1 MWSDDG
7 IGPFGPQ
14 DQRFQLPGNVGFDC
28 HLEGVAEQKKN
39 LAYNVVPDV
48 LCPLSSSERHEFIL
62 TQFIRDFFVSEI
74 ILTSLLFLTSGKTAR
89 HAPQISFHLY
99 SLITVYISVTEYS

>member
-1 MWSDDG
+1 MWSDEG
-7 IGPFGPQ
+7 IGPFGPH

-39 LAYNVVPDV
+39 LAYNVIPDV

-62 TQFIRDFFVSEI
+62 TQFIGDFFVSEI
-74 ILTSLLFLTSGKTAR
+74 LTSEKTAR
-89 HAPQISFHLY
+89 HALQISFHLY
-99 SLITVYISVTEYS
+99 SLITVYIGAIEYS